1 MLMAIVQVENRDKR
15 TILRSENMKEGW
27 ICPRCGSINAPFIG
41 QCTCKSNIKEE
52 PSNTQKSNDISECL
66 QGNHKWECCGMDTGG
81 TTYRCSVC
89 GKIRK
94 EIYMTKG
101 ENISLESKEKFC
113 L

>member
-1 MLMAIVQVENRDKR
+1 
-15 TILRSENMKEGW
+15 MKEGW
-27 ICPRCGSINAPFIG
+27 LCPRCGSINGAFIG

-52 PSNTQKSNDISECL
+52 PSDTQKSNDISECL

-94 EIYMTKG
+94 EIYMSKG
-101 ENISLESKEKFC
+101 ENISLESTEKFC